1 MKALIT
7 GCCLLLLA
15 ISAEAQFIPNPDFEL
30 WTETAQD
37 TLPKDW
43 ATSTFGA
50 GRSSDASHGE
60 YAVTIW
66 NWYSY
71 AKGRIGLGKKDML
84 EYDLINNGVPLPLQ
98 GKGTFTLSGEYKYV
112 LGENGGTGETDDSAV
127 VFVMLKKYNYQT
139 QQPDTA
145 AFTIAKLG
153 PASSYALFSI
163 PLVVDRDS
171 VDSLSVLF
179 YSSEKGFCN
188 GNSDGNCLY
197 LTIDNLNYSFVGG
210 LNTKVHT
217 HAEPNTPFPNPFTHV
232 SSFGKALSDTRLILT
247 NIVGREVFTKRFI
260 SGEEMLVGG
269 NTLPIGTYFY
279 KVINGDSIM
288 TGKIIRQ

>member
-1 MKALIT
+1 MKAIFICT
-7 GCCLLLLA
+7 LLLFAASLH
-15 ISAEAQFIPNPDFEL
+15 AQFIPNSDFEL
-30 WTETAQD
+30 WTETTQD

-43 ATSTFGA
+43 ATSGFGA
-50 GRSSDASHGE
+50 GRTRDAAHGE

-112 LGENGGTGETDDSAV
+112 LGENGGNSETDDSAV
-127 VFVMLKKYNYQT
+127 VFVMLKKFNYQT

-145 AFTIAKLG
+145 AFTIKKLG
-153 PASSYALFSI
+153 PANAYRLFSI
-163 PLVVDRDS
+163 PIYVDRDS

-179 YSSEKGFCN
+179 YSSEKGFCHS
-188 GNSDGNCLY
+188 NSDGNCLY
-197 LTIDNLNYSFVGG
+197 LTIDNLNYSFFEG
-210 LNTKVHT
+210 LRTKANTN
-217 HAEPNTPFPNPFTHV
+217 AEANAPFPNPFKDV

-247 NIVGREVFTKRFI
+247 NVVGREVFTKRYVT
-260 SGEEMLVGG
+260 GEEILVGG
-269 NTLPIGTYFY
+269 STLPIGTYFY
-279 KVINGDSIM
+279 KVISADGIVNG
-288 TGKIIRQ
+288 KVIRQ